1 MGVSGF
7 AHGHERLG
15 GQMDSGIRG
24 NGSSKLVRAP
34 KTAEI
39 IADQLRSSIVRGV
52 LKKGDALPT
61 EVELVKQFGVSRPT
75 LREAFRILES
85 ESLIVVRRGSRGGVL
100 VSSPEVSVAARNFGL
115 LLQMSRTTLADLY
128 EARTVF
134 EPAAAEMFATRATA
148 EDIAD
153 LKAAAAALAALVNEG
168 AEQADLAE
176 WSAAT
181 FRFHDLIL
189 ERAGNNTVALVGAV
203 LREVVTRHMAR
214 VVATASDPAEI
225 EKQFKTTIRAFNKFI
240 GFVETGDGS
249 GAREFWLSH
258 MTRAGRKMLSGD
270 LATETVIDLYV

>member
-1 MGVSGF
+1 MSKII
-7 AHGHERLG
+7 RL
-15 GQMDSGIRG
+15 MDATKRVHSATR
-24 NGSSKLVRAP
+24 LVRAP

-52 LKKGDALPT
+52 LRKGDALPT

-100 VSSPEVSVAARNFGL
+100 VSSPETSVAARDFGL
-115 LLQMSRTTLADLY
+115 LLQMSGTTLADVY
-128 EARTVF
+128 EARKIF
-134 EPAAAEMFATRATA
+134 EPAAAEMLAARATP

-153 LKAAAAALAALVNEG
+153 LRAAAAALAALVNEG
-168 AEQADLAE
+168 TERADFGE

-214 VVATASDPAEI
+214 AVATTSSHAQIA
-225 EKQFKTTIRAFNKFI
+225 KQFKQTIRAFTKFI
-240 GFVETGDGS
+240 GLIEARDGVA
-249 GAREFWLSH
+249 AREFWTAH
-258 MTRAGRKMLSGD
+258 MDRAGRKMLWGD
-270 LATETVIDLYV
+270 LATERVIDLYV

>member
-1 MGVSGF
+1 
-7 AHGHERLG
+7 
-15 GQMDSGIRG
+15 MDSGIRG

-100 VSSPEVSVAARNFGL
+100 VSSPETSVAARNFGL
-115 LLQMSRTTLADLY
+115 LLQMSHTTLADVY
-128 EARTVF
+128 EARTIF
-134 EPAAAEMFATRATA
+134 EPAAAEMLATRATA
-148 EDIAD
+148 EDIAE
-153 LKAAAAALAALVNEG
+153 LKAAVAALAALVSEG
-168 AEQADLAE
+168 AEGADLVE

-189 ERAGNNTVALVGAV
+189 ERAGNTTVALVGAV
-203 LREVVTRHMAR
+203 LREVVTRHMVK
-214 VVATASDPAEI
+214 VVGTASDPAQI
-225 EKQFKTTIRAFNKFI
+225 EKQFKSTIRAFTKFV
-240 GFVETGDGS
+240 GFVEAGDGP

-258 MTRAGRKMLSGD
+258 MTRAGRRMLWGD
-270 LATETVIDLYV
+270 LATETVIDLFV

>member
-1 MGVSGF
+1 
-7 AHGHERLG
+7 
-15 GQMDSGIRG
+15 MDAKMDATNRP
-24 NGSSKLVRAP
+24 NGATRLVRAP

-39 IADQLRSSIVRGV
+39 IADQLRSSIVRGI

-100 VSSPEVSVAARNFGL
+100 VSSPETKVAARNFGL
-115 LLQMSRTTLADLY
+115 LLQMSGTTLADVY
-128 EARTVF
+128 EARKIF
-134 EPAAAEMFATRATA
+134 EPAAAEMLAARATP
-148 EDIAD
+148 EDVAD
-153 LKAAAAALAALVNEG
+153 LKAAAGALAVLVNEG
-168 AEQADLAE
+168 TDRADFEE

-189 ERAGNNTVALVGAV
+189 ERAGNNTVTLIGAV

-214 VVATASDPAEI
+214 VMATASNHAEI
-225 EKQFKTTIRAFNKFI
+225 EKQFKATIRAFTKFAGLI
-240 GFVETGDGS
+240 EDGDGP
-249 GAREFWLSH
+249 GAREFWASH
-258 MTRAGRKMLSGD
+258 MRRAGRNMLWGG

>member
-1 MGVSGF
+1 MNVGL
-7 AHGHERLG
+7 ARGHDGLG
-15 GQMDSGIRG
+15 GRMDSGIRG
-24 NGSSKLVRAP
+24 NGSDKLVRAP

-100 VSSPEVSVAARNFGL
+100 VSSPETSVAARNFGL
-115 LLQMSRTTLADLY
+115 LLQMSHTTLADVY
-128 EARTVF
+128 EARTIF
-134 EPAAAEMFATRATA
+134 EPAAAEMLAARATA
-148 EDIAD
+148 EDID
-153 LKAAAAALAALVNEG
+153 ELKAAAAALAALVGEGVEG
-168 AEQADLAE
+168 ADLVE

-189 ERAGNNTVALVGAV
+189 ERAGNTTVALVGAV
-203 LREVVTRHMAR
+203 LREVVTRHMVK
-214 VVATASDPAEI
+214 VVGTASDPVQI
-225 EKQFKTTIRAFNKFI
+225 EKQFKSTIRAFNKFVS
-240 GFVETGDGS
+240 FVEAGDGP

-258 MTRAGRKMLSGD
+258 MRRAGRRMLWGD